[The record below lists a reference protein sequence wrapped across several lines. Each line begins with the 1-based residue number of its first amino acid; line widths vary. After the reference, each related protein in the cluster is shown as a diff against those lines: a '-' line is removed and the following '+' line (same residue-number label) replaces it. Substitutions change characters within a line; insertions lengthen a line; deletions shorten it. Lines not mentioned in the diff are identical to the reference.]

1 MEENENNGKLRIKDI
16 FKCFIEYLYGLYMH
30 RHIHI
35 CVCVCV
41 CVCARVLGCFN
52 PNSLQLYGLW
62 PIRLHCPWD
71 SPGKNT
77 GVGCHFLLQGF
88 SQLRDRTYVS
98 YVFSTGRL
106 ILYH

>member
-1 MEENENNGKLRIKDI
+1 M
-16 FKCFIEYLYGLYMH
+16 
-30 RHIHI
+30 
-35 CVCVCV
+35 VCTCTDTYIYVCV